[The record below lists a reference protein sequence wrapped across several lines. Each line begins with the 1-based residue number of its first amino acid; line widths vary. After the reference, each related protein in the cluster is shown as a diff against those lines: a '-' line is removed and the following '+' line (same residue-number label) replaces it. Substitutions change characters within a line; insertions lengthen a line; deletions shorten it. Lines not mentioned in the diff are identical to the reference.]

1 MSDISDC
8 VPSSAD
14 LRERI
19 RSGRTLLAD
28 GALGS
33 LLMER
38 GLGPGEPPETF
49 CLNKPQVLAEIVRLY
64 RRAGAEV
71 FQANTFGAS
80 PLKLA
85 RYGLADKTREI
96 NRAAIRIVR
105 EALAGLGHDPDSP
118 GGIGSCPAPAYVWA
132 SVGPS
137 GCLLKPYGDTDS
149 ERVYESFLEQ
159 AQALEQ
165 AGPDIVAVET
175 MTDLAE
181 AVLAV
186 RAVRA
191 SMPHVPLAATLV
203 FERRRKGFFTIMGN
217 TIAGAA
223 AALAD
228 VGADMVG
235 ANCGSGIENMV
246 AIAREFRAATRL
258 PLVIRPNAG
267 LPEVRRDM
275 TESRSGDSD
284 RVPIP
289 VVVYPET
296 PEFMAARLPELLD
309 QGLAIV
315 GGCCGTT
322 PDHIRAFRKV
332 MSPAGMS

>member
-1 MSDISDC
+1 MT
-8 VPSSAD
+8 
-14 LRERI
+14 RI
-19 RSGRTLLAD
+19 PLAEHVRAGRTLLAD

-38 GLGPGEPPETF
+38 GLGAGEPPESF
-49 CLNKPQVLAEIVRLY
+49 CLSRPDVLADIVRQY
-64 RRAGAEV
+64 AAAGAEV

-85 RYGLADKTREI
+85 RYGLAHKTKEI
-96 NRAAIRIVR
+96 NLAAVRIAR
-105 EALAGLGHDPDSP
+105 EVAGDG
-118 GGIGSCPAPAYVWA
+118 YVWA

-137 GCLLKPYGDTDS
+137 GCLLKPYGDT
-149 ERVYESFLEQ
+149 EPEHVYESFLKQ
-159 AQALEQ
+159 AQALAQ

-191 SMPHVPLAATLV
+191 CMPQVPLAATLV

-217 TIAGAA
+217 TIADAA
-223 AALAD
+223 GALAD
-228 VGADMVG
+228 AGADMIG
-235 ANCGSGIENMV
+235 ANCGNGIENMV
-246 AIAREFRAATRL
+246 AIAGEFRAATRL

-267 LPEVRRDM
+267 LPEVTRDM
-275 TESRSGDSD
+275 TEIPRRGTRSETRSRVSVMSPGISD
-284 RVPIP
+284 RVPSPTVI
-289 VVVYPET
+289 YPET
-296 PEFMAARLPELLD
+296 PEFMAARLPELLK

-322 PDHIRAFRKV
+322 PDHIRAFRTV
-332 MSPAGMS
+332 MHQAGC